1 MLHLFNKL
9 LFPRGAEP
17 SQEVQE
23 SGKSGFTQASRAS
36 PGHYSQP
43 SRATYPCNAA
53 SKLMMSCTNI
63 PWRFISYLFE
73 CMRHTSVDACVE
85 GSDPAE
91 GSWRK
96 AEEETLGQLQTK
108 TAHHHSAISSSGI
121 SDTLVTNTMS
131 PVKTCVVL
139 TSSMVSITEQKYEI
153 GHLKQLL
160 DGNKIK
166 YTEVDCS
173 LEENRDTRNRYFEAS
188 GIRANYPQVFLQ
200 DPEGTDIQYI
210 GSFKEI
216 QELNEVN
223 DVSPEILKANNIPT
237 LNSVFA
243 GTSFSAVSC
252 CLSLIL
258 LMAVLSCCFSM

>member
-1 MLHLFNKL
+1 
-9 LFPRGAEP
+9 
-17 SQEVQE
+17 
-23 SGKSGFTQASRAS
+23 
-36 PGHYSQP
+36 
-43 SRATYPCNAA
+43 
-53 SKLMMSCTNI
+53 
-63 PWRFISYLFE
+63 
-73 CMRHTSVDACVE
+73 
-85 GSDPAE
+85 
-91 GSWRK
+91 
-96 AEEETLGQLQTK
+96 
-108 TAHHHSAISSSGI
+108 
-121 SDTLVTNTMS
+121 MS

-200 DPEGTDIQYI
+200 DPEGTDIQYV

-237 LNSVFA
+237 LNSVSL
-243 GTSFSAVSC
+243 TSQDELEARP
-252 CLSLIL
+252 
-258 LMAVLSCCFSM
+258 

>member
-9 LFPRGAEP
+9 LPQRGAEP

-36 PGHYSQP
+36 PGPLQPAITSDLSLRGLRHLGPAAKRTLHRSSCPARTFLGASSRTYSSVCATPVSTRAWRAPIQP
-43 SRATYPCNAA
+43 KAVGEKPKKKRLGS
-53 SKLMMSCTNI
+53 SKLRPHN
-63 PWRFISYLFE
+63 
-73 CMRHTSVDACVE
+73 
-85 GSDPAE
+85 
-91 GSWRK
+91 
-96 AEEETLGQLQTK
+96 
-108 TAHHHSAISSSGI
+108 HHSAISSSGI

-200 DPEGTDIQYI
+200 DPEGTDIQYV

-243 GTSFSAVSC
+243 DVARR
-252 CLSLIL
+252 
-258 LMAVLSCCFSM
+258 A

>member
-1 MLHLFNKL
+1 
-9 LFPRGAEP
+9 
-17 SQEVQE
+17 
-23 SGKSGFTQASRAS
+23 
-36 PGHYSQP
+36 
-43 SRATYPCNAA
+43 
-53 SKLMMSCTNI
+53 
-63 PWRFISYLFE
+63 
-73 CMRHTSVDACVE
+73 
-85 GSDPAE
+85 
-91 GSWRK
+91 
-96 AEEETLGQLQTK
+96 
-108 TAHHHSAISSSGI
+108 
-121 SDTLVTNTMS
+121 MS

-223 DVSPEILKANNIPT
+223 DVAPEILKANNIPT

-243 GTSFSAVSC
+243 GTSFSATSQDE
-252 CLSLIL
+252 LEARPYMQS
-258 LMAVLSCCFSM
+258 